1 MAYIN
6 RHRTQFSFQCS
17 KWTLM
22 SRPTLPLI
30 ATKAAKSIGE
40 RSGASIL
47 QESLDPY
54 RVTLTNQRE
63 FATDL
68 TQLRRVS

>member
-1 MAYIN
+1 
-6 RHRTQFSFQCS
+6 
-17 KWTLM
+17 M

-40 RSGASIL
+40 RSRATIL
-47 QESLDPY
+47 RESLEPST
-54 RVTLTNQRE
+54 VTITNQRE

-68 TQLRRVS
+68 TSLGHIS